1 MTNLKKRERAKTN
14 ASLISMVQRFSDI
27 TIMFGGLWVVCK
39 LSGQSF
45 LYMHLLM
52 ALIALV
58 VFQMIGGMT
67 DFYRSYRG
75 VKMTT
80 ELMLLLQ
87 NWTLSLIFSAGL
99 VAFNSDFD
107 NSFSTYL
114 CWYLLTSVGMVTCR
128 SLIRFSAGW
137 PQDTAGGFHGLSIE
151 LPNVKACYQL

>member
-1 MTNLKKRERAKTN
+1 MTNLKKRERARTN

-27 TIMFGGLWVVCK
+27 TIMVGGLWAVCWV
-39 LSGQSF
+39 SGQSF

-67 DFYRSYRG
+67 DFYRSWRG

-87 NWTLSLIFSAGL
+87 NWT
-99 VAFNSDFD
+99 
-107 NSFSTYL
+107 
-114 CWYLLTSVGMVTCR
+114 
-128 SLIRFSAGW
+128 
-137 PQDTAGGFHGLSIE
+137 
-151 LPNVKACYQL
+151 